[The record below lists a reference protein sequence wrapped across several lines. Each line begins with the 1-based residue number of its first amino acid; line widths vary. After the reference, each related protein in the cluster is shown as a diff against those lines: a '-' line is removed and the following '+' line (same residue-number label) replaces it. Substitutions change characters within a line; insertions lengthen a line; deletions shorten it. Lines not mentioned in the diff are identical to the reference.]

1 MINRLPIEA
10 ERLIIRRF
18 TETDAQAFL
27 SWRADEEVARYT
39 LWAFPYP
46 KSEAEAFCR
55 EQSGYTE
62 FPIGRWVQVFIE
74 ERETGAP
81 VGDIGLGLDVDGDG
95 VLEIGYSIHR
105 DHWGKGYATEAVRA
119 VIPVVAEAI
128 GATRVKAEIDA
139 RNPASGKVL
148 TKLGFEAGP
157 LQEKRSFVKGEWCD
171 EIDYV
176 LHFNPE
182 SKNLHK
188 NDVLSD

>member
-1 MINRLPIEA
+1 MINRLPIQT

-18 TETDAQAFL
+18 LEDDAVAFH

-74 ERETGAP
+74 ERDTGVP
-81 VGDIGLGLDVDGDG
+81 VGDIGLGLDVDGHG
-95 VLEIGYSIHR
+95 VLEVGYSIHR
-105 DHWGKGYATEAVRA
+105 NHWGKGYATEAVGA

-128 GATRVKAEIDA
+128 GVSTIKAEIDA

-148 TKLGFEAGP
+148 SKLGFEAGP
-157 LQEKRSFVKGEWCD
+157 VHKKRSYVKGEWCD
-171 EIDYV
+171 EIDYI
-176 LHFNPE
+176 LPFSP
-182 SKNLHK
+182 KDLNLGE
-188 NDVLSD
+188 NGV